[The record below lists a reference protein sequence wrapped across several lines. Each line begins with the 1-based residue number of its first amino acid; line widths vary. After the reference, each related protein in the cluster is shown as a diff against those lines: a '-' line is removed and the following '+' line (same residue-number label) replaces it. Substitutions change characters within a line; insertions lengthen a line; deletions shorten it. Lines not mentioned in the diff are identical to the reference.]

1 MLDPKVL
8 DELEKKLLKE
18 KNRLEKELAQIAK
31 KAEGD
36 YQAKFEDL
44 GREDDDRAEE
54 VESYATN
61 VAITETLEKS
71 LKETEEAL
79 EKIKN
84 GTYGKCENCQ
94 EEIPLERLQVYPAAK
109 TCLKCQKK

>member
-1 MLDPKVL
+1 MLNPK
-8 DELEKKLLKE
+8 DQKRTRRKNCWQKKK
-18 KNRLEKELAQIAK
+18 RLEKELEKIAK
-31 KAEGD
+31 KEEGD

-54 VESYATN
+54 VESYAAK

-71 LKETEEAL
+71 LKDVLEAL

-84 GTYGKCENCQ
+84 GTYGQCENCQ
-94 EEIPLERLQVYPAAK
+94 AEIPLERLKAYPAAK
-109 TCLKCQKK
+109 TCLK